1 MATRI
6 TALDTAARARHLR
19 RQIVDTQEDIDDM
32 QATYVR
38 LGERSGWDDSRLE
51 ALERDIQRF
60 EGRVAALRQELRR
73 LTQDVWAPEREADE
87 PHPAA

>member
-6 TALDTAARARHLR
+6 TALEVERRARRIR

-73 LTQDVWAPEREADE
+73 LTQDVWAPEQEADE